1 MAYSVHVSTLGILQ
15 NIYDEESLGLPV
27 LMRLYHDTLFFCVCF
42 SVKISIISQ
51 VKAHTLK
58 AAVC

>member
-27 LMRLYHDTLFFCVCF
+27 LMRLYHDTLFFCMF
-42 SVKISIISQ
+42 LSED
-51 VKAHTLK
+51 
-58 AAVC
+58 